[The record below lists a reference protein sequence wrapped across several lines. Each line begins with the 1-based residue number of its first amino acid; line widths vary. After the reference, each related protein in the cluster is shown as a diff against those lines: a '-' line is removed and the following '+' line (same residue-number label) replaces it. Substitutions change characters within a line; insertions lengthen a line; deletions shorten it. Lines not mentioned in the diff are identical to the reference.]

1 MRSEDFQY
9 FCPRCKRW
17 TWRAGWCH
25 LCFAFFGRRL
35 LLLLVVAVIG
45 ASSCAPPSLLLRRE
59 YGPLGIEVEIW
70 RLRDGTCER
79 RAFVGPYFYRSIVP
93 CPEK

>member
-1 MRSEDFQY
+1 MRL
-9 FCPRCKRW
+9 RW
-17 TWRAGWCH
+17 FVVLGLVAIAG
-25 LCFAFFGRRL
+25 
-35 LLLLVVAVIG
+35 
-45 ASSCAPPSLLLRRE
+45 CAPPSLLLRRD

-93 CPEK
+93 CPEKR